1 MVMIGALCVIVL
13 FYVGMAYY
21 IWFLDDRLYRSQK
34 YWKWKSKIRKKLGRN
49 RKPKTYANID
59 GLFL

>member
-1 MVMIGALCVIVL
+1 MVMIGALSIIVL

-34 YWKWKSKIRKKLGRN
+34 YWK
-49 RKPKTYANID
+49 
-59 GLFL
+59 

>member
-1 MVMIGALCVIVL
+1 MIGALCVIVL

-34 YWKWKSKIRKKLGRN
+34 YWKWKNRIRKKLGRN
-49 RKPKTYANID
+49 RKPKNYKNID

>member
-1 MVMIGALCVIVL
+1 MIGALCVIVL

-34 YWKWKSKIRKKLGRN
+34 YWKWKNWIRKKLGRN
-49 RKPKTYANID
+49 RKPKNYKNID